1 MNFNTID
8 EALEHYKQG
17 KMIIVVDDEDRENE
31 GDFVIAG
38 ELATPDDI
46 NFMAKEGRGL
56 VCTSISREISNRLKL
71 TPMVQQN
78 TAAHETAFTVSV
90 DAVKNTTT
98 GISSADRWETLQVL
112 CDVKSVSTDL
122 ARPGHMFPLIAKEG
136 GVLQRAGHTEAAVDL
151 SVLCGLKPI
160 SLLVWLEGIDYMKL
174 QKSLIFL

>member
-90 DAVKNTTT
+90 AALDVTVVALAFVNTQRNCSEGVVGKTVAGVVYDAEFAPF
-98 GISSADRWETLQVL
+98 ISDQFA
-112 CDVKSVSTDL
+112 
-122 ARPGHMFPLIAKEG
+122 PLF
-136 GVLQRAGHTEAAVDL
+136 VDF
-151 SVLCGLKPI
+151 CH
-160 SLLVWLEGIDYMKL
+160 
-174 QKSLIFL
+174 